1 MVMLGLLAFGTMLA
15 LYAAIAFV
23 IFGIAW
29 VGITEGVGK
38 ALERRKSNQRELR
51 MIEIFY
57 KHRMEGPAMFEL
69 GMLVATTRI
78 ADRIREDR
86 EFNHFVF
93 DSLERYKNCD
103 WGDLDEEDK
112 MMNDEAVKN
121 GEDRIFA
128 AYKNSEKDWKIW
140 IITEADRKTTTILF
154 PEEY

>member
-1 MVMLGLLAFGTMLA
+1 
-15 LYAAIAFV
+15 
-23 IFGIAW
+23 
-29 VGITEGVGK
+29 
-38 ALERRKSNQRELR
+38 
-51 MIEIFY
+51 
-57 KHRMEGPAMFEL
+57 MFEL

-78 ADRIREDR
+78 ADRIREDK

-112 MMNDEAVKN
+112 MTNDEALKC
-121 GEDRIFA
+121 GDRLLA
-128 AYKNSEKDWKIW
+128 AYKNAEKDWKIW

>member
-1 MVMLGLLAFGTMLA
+1 
-15 LYAAIAFV
+15 
-23 IFGIAW
+23 
-29 VGITEGVGK
+29 
-38 ALERRKSNQRELR
+38 

-78 ADRIREDR
+78 ADRIREDK

-112 MMNDEAVKN
+112 MMNGEALKC
-121 GEDRIFA
+121 GDRLLA
-128 AYKNSEKDWKIW
+128 AYKNAEKEWKIW